1 MDELLELKQK
11 KLYAKLFDLL
21 PIIKTI
27 PQKEWG
33 ILHML
38 AYIMVKYQEK
48 FNMEF
53 KISYDGPPS
62 KSHEYKLI
70 SRLKMILPKDELKD
84 YIDWF
89 YDNYTSTRRFTS
101 VGAIIKVESV
111 VKYDD
116 YKANKNKITMY
127 TKLPE
132 DVISIAKNYKDLD
145 YISTYGDLYFIY
157 KSDESL
163 IAPLLQYIDINKL
176 KGLDG

>member
-1 MDELLELKQK
+1 MDEFLELKHK

-21 PIIKTI
+21 PIVNTI

-38 AYIMVKYQEK
+38 AYIMNKYKEK

-62 KSHEYKLI
+62 KSHEYKLL

-132 DVISIAKNYKDLD
+132 DIVSIAKNYKDLE

-157 KSDESL
+157 KSDEAL
-163 IAPLLQYIDINKL
+163 ITPLLQYIDINKI